1 VTDDLDGADLAALDW
16 SEMARRASL
25 SQVFEH
31 ATGLAREAEQW
42 YARKRPANKTWGRI
56 LRLAAIA
63 FGAVGALLPI
73 LAEIVNTRDDVA
85 IAPGWSAIA
94 LAVGA
99 ILVSIDKLFG
109 FSAGWMRY
117 MTAELRLK
125 ALRHDFEYTWNV
137 LLVSADEPPS
147 DAQVAALVDLT
158 RTFVASVNG
167 VVDRETGGWVSDF
180 SGALTATEQSLRGP
194 SGQ

>member
-1 VTDDLDGADLAALDW
+1 
-16 SEMARRASL
+16 MARRASL

-85 IAPGWSAIA
+85 IAPVGRRSPWPWARSWSRSTSSSGS
-94 LAVGA
+94 LPVGC
-99 ILVSIDKLFG
+99 G
-109 FSAGWMRY
+109 
-117 MTAELRLK
+117 T
-125 ALRHDFEYTWNV
+125 
-137 LLVSADEPPS
+137 
-147 DAQVAALVDLT
+147 
-158 RTFVASVNG
+158 
-167 VVDRETGGWVSDF
+167 
-180 SGALTATEQSLRGP
+180 
-194 SGQ
+194 